1 MEQNKIGKFIAARR
15 KEHDMTQMQFAE
27 KLRVTN
33 KYLIYIEFNS
43 YLTISGGIFMEK
55 TFLQVRTDAKDK
67 EQASVILEELGTNL
81 SSVVNMLLKQIILT
95 KSIPFEIKIP
105 RLYTSEEQVSE
116 VSASM
121 AMEQMPLDRED
132 IKLLKEYQKTKDKD
146 TIRQQI
152 LENYKE

>member
-1 MEQNKIGKFIAARR
+1 
-15 KEHDMTQMQFAE
+15 
-27 KLRVTN
+27 
-33 KYLIYIEFNS
+33 
-43 YLTISGGIFMEK
+43 MEK
-55 TFLQVRTDAKDK
+55 TFLQVRTDIKDK

-105 RLYTSEEQVSE
+105 HSYTSEEQISE

-132 IKLLKEYQKTKDKD
+132 IKLLRKYQETTDKE

-152 LENYKE
+152 VDGYKEY

>member
-1 MEQNKIGKFIAARR
+1 MI
-15 KEHDMTQMQFAE
+15 
-27 KLRVTN
+27 
-33 KYLIYIEFNS
+33 YLIYIEFNS

-95 KSIPFEIKIP
+95 KSIPFEIKSP

-132 IKLLKEYQKTKDKD
+132 IKLLREYQKTKDKD

-152 LENYKE
+152 LETYKE

>member
-1 MEQNKIGKFIAARR
+1 MPLFDFFTNTQNVLIMSLQNDI
-15 KEHDMTQMQFAE
+15 
-27 KLRVTN
+27 LN
-33 KYLIYIEFNS
+33 IYIEFNY
-43 YLTISGGIFMEK
+43 YLTISGGVFMEK
-55 TFLQVRTDAKDK
+55 TFLQVRTDTKDK

-105 RLYTSEEQVSE
+105 RIYTSEEQVSE

-121 AMEQMPLDRED
+121 EMEQMPLDRED

-146 TIRQQI
+146 AIRQQI
-152 LENYKE
+152 LENYKEC